1 MSSKHPKDPAPPP
14 FRRPVGPR
22 FLPIPVPQYSP
33 LPSPLPF
40 LPRYPPYR
48 DSNTFRSQAI
58 KVNTD
63 IMSEA
68 REVLEATTDEK
79 LKAKDVEPV
88 EGPVKNET
96 KGSEVWSP
104 STASFTDI

>member
-1 MSSKHPKDPAPPP
+1 M
-14 FRRPVGPR
+14 
-22 FLPIPVPQYSP
+22 
-33 LPSPLPF
+33 PF

-68 REVLEATTDEK
+68 REVLEATTDER
-79 LKAKDVEPV
+79 LKAKDAVEPV
-88 EGPVKNET
+88 GRPVKNET
-96 KGSEVWSP
+96 KGSEICSP

>member
-1 MSSKHPKDPAPPP
+1 
-14 FRRPVGPR
+14 
-22 FLPIPVPQYSP
+22 
-33 LPSPLPF
+33 
-40 LPRYPPYR
+40 
-48 DSNTFRSQAI
+48 
-58 KVNTD
+58 
-63 IMSEA
+63 MSEA